1 MPPSV
6 LDLRQ
11 ALSALSLDSRGNKD
25 ALKKRLARHR
35 SRSRTASP
43 SQRQSPEPLAEPT
56 RPPGQHYDSFL
67 VFDVEA
73 TCERIEG
80 THHKLAF
87 AYPNEII
94 EWPVILLQWR
104 RRDGPEEDDDWVL
117 EKVDEYHSFVKPM
130 WKPQLS
136 PFCTELTGIE
146 QADVDAAPT
155 FPTLLRRF
163 YNDFVLRHHLFTPE
177 NKTVWATD
185 GPWDLRDFIAKACYL
200 SKTPRPPWLAG
211 EIIDVRILT
220 SAFFASLKKGKPPPS
235 SADEA
240 DGNACSSSSPNPAE
254 LSTSPTPSYLESGS
268 PPSSSSPP
276 PPIPAP
282 LPTPLAAPLNPPPL
296 PPSSSS
302 SDPPPPYLP
311 SHLLR
316 PPPTLSIPSVL
327 LALTLPPFSGR
338 LHSGLSDARN
348 LSRIVI
354 DLAARG
360 VALEP
365 NRRVPDGGRGGR
377 ERRWGWMGRGGG
389 VEWEK
394 WSEYERRREGRR
406 EAERGEVERIRR
418 EVESERER
426 AGGSNG

>member
-43 SQRQSPEPLAEPT
+43 SRRQSPGPLAERT

-73 TCERIEG
+73 TCDRIEG

-104 RRDGPEEDDDWVL
+104 RRDGPDGDDTWVL

-130 WKPQLS
+130 WKPQLT

-163 YNDFVLRHHLFTPE
+163 YNDFALKHRLFTPE
-177 NKTVWATD
+177 NNTVWATD
-185 GPWDLRDFIAKACYL
+185 GPWGALLLSTSRLPFRQADPVKLPDLRDFIAKACYL

-211 EIIDVRILT
+211 EIID
-220 SAFFASLKKGKPPPS
+220 
-235 SADEA
+235 
-240 DGNACSSSSPNPAE
+240 
-254 LSTSPTPSYLESGS
+254 LSTSPTPSSLESGS
-268 PPSSSSPP
+268 DPSPSSPP

-282 LPTPLAAPLNPPPL
+282 LPAPLGAALAPASLQPSA
-296 PPSSSS
+296 SSSS
-302 SDPPPPYLP
+302 SDRPPAYLP

-365 NRRVPDGGRGGR
+365 NRRVPDGGRGGK
-377 ERRWGWMGRGGG
+377 ERRWGWMGWGGG

-394 WSEYERRREGRR
+394 WSEYERRREGRSA
-406 EAERGEVERIRR
+406 AERGEVERVRR
-418 EVESERER
+418 EVESERAR
-426 AGGSNG
+426 ARGSPR

>member
-43 SQRQSPEPLAEPT
+43 PQRQSPEPLAERT
-56 RPPGQHYDSFL
+56 RPVGQHYDSFL

-73 TCERIEG
+73 TCDRIEG

-104 RRDGPEEDDDWVL
+104 RRDGPDGDNTWVL
-117 EKVDEYHSFVKPM
+117 EKVDEYHSFVKPT
-130 WKPQLS
+130 WKPQLT

-163 YNDFVLRHHLFTPE
+163 YNDFALKHRLFTPE
-177 NKTVWATD
+177 NNTVWATD

-220 SAFFASLKKGKPPPS
+220 SAFFASLKKGEPSPHSAFKADGSARSTPPPDA
-235 SADEA
+235 AD
-240 DGNACSSSSPNPAE
+240 
-254 LSTSPTPSYLESGS
+254 LSTSPTPPYLESGS
-268 PPSSSSPP
+268 DPSPSSPP

-282 LPTPLAAPLNPPPL
+282 LPAPLGPPLAPASL
-296 PPSSSS
+296 PPSASSSS
-302 SDPPPPYLP
+302 SDRPPTYLP

-365 NRRVPDGGRGGR
+365 NRRVPDGGKGGK
-377 ERRWGWMGRGGG
+377 ERRWGWMGGGGG

-394 WSEYERRREGRR
+394 WSDHERRREGRSA
-406 EAERGEVERIRR
+406 AERGEVERVRR
-418 EVESERER
+418 EV
-426 AGGSNG
+426 